1 MQLTKHDVDLVIK
14 NILNGVNNGHYIL
27 NEDEKNKEYKK
38 VQAKYRKKQIQM
50 RVIVA
55 LWCAMFTA
63 IIMALVWFT
72 EDDKLSDKIAVQV
85 IVFLICQV
93 IDLPLIIVC
102 PDWIDQPYFDFYDYD
117 RAEVHVKYFI
127 NNLQIVSP
135 TESETNR
142 LIFLTLLG
150 QGEKAFDIIRN
161 DKKLNEVSALYNK
174 LSEINP
180 QDKRL
185 NQYKIVLSRCLS
197 LDFESIDKIVD
208 KYVNREISE
217 IIQRRKGSIQY
228 LPQDVREEMADKLV
242 ENYDAKFGDK
252 NGNQI
257 K

>member
-1 MQLTKHDVDLVIK
+1 MQLTKYDTDLVIK

-38 VQAKYRKKQIQM
+38 VQAEYRKKQIQM
-50 RVIVA
+50 QVIVA

-72 EDDKLSDKIAVQV
+72 ENDKLSDKIAVQV

-93 IDLPLIIVC
+93 IDLSLIIVC
-102 PDWIDQPYFDFYDYD
+102 PDWIDKPYFDFYDYD
-117 RAEVHVKYFI
+117 HAEVHVKYFI
-127 NNLQIVSP
+127 ENLAIVSP

-161 DKKLNEVSALYNK
+161 DKKLNEVLALYNK
-174 LSEINP
+174 LLEINP

-242 ENYDAKFGDK
+242 ENYDTKFGDD
-252 NGNQI
+252 NE
-257 K
+257 

>member
-38 VQAKYRKKQIQM
+38 VQAEYRKKQIQM
-50 RVIVA
+50 QVIVA

-72 EDDKLSDKIAVQV
+72 ENDKLSDKIAVQV

-93 IDLPLIIVC
+93 IDLSLIIVC
-102 PDWIDQPYFDFYDYD
+102 PDWIDKPYFDFYDYD
-117 RAEVHVKYFI
+117 HAEVHVKYFI
-127 NNLQIVSP
+127 ENLAIVSP

-242 ENYDAKFGDK
+242 ENYDTKFGDD
-252 NGNQI
+252 NE
-257 K
+257 

>member
-1 MQLTKHDVDLVIK
+1 MQLTKHDTDLVIK

-38 VQAKYRKKQIQM
+38 VQAEYRKKQIQM
-50 RVIVA
+50 QVIVA
-55 LWCAMFTA
+55 FWCAMFTA

-85 IVFLICQV
+85 IVFLICQA

-102 PDWIDQPYFDFYDYD
+102 PDWIDKPYFDFYDYD

-127 NNLQIVSP
+127 DNLQIVSP

-142 LIFLTLLG
+142 LIFLALLG
-150 QGEKAFDIIRN
+150 QSEKAFDIIRN

-217 IIQRRKGSIQY
+217 IIQHRKGSIQY

-242 ENYDAKFGDK
+242 ENYDANFADK
-252 NGNQI
+252 I
-257 K
+257 IEDL

>member
-38 VQAKYRKKQIQM
+38 VQAEYRKKQIQM

-55 LWCAMFTA
+55 FWCAMFTT
-63 IIMALVWFT
+63 IVMALVWFT
-72 EDDKLSDKIAVQV
+72 ENDRLSDKIAVQV

-93 IDLPLIIVC
+93 IDLPMIIVC
-102 PDWIDQPYFDFYDYD
+102 PDWIDKPYFDFHDYD

-127 NNLQIVSP
+127 DNLQIVSP

-150 QGEKAFDIIRN
+150 QSKKAFDIIRN

-208 KYVNREISE
+208 KYVNREIIE

-242 ENYDAKFGDK
+242 ENYDAKFGDD
-252 NGNQI
+252 NE
-257 K
+257 